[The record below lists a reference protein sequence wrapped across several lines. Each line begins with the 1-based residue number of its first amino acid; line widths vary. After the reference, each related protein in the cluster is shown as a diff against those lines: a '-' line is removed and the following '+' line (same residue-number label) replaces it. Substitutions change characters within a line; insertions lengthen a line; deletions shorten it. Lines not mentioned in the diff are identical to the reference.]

1 MFFSFLYFSNVFI
14 LQTLVYLNGAQVS
27 HQGGSTWVQLS
38 RFGIFQTLK
47 APKVIHRAVTSQ
59 QKPEDRS
66 SEGLR
71 SRFDRRG
78 GSYLDLHQGRC
89 HSTVLEVFTGS
100 AKGNAKGGFDLHGKV
115 RVACTDGQK
124 TRVCAVVRQDQSVD
138 TWWYMKRSCKKG
150 LQPSSAHHTHPLLN
164 TCSTL
169 QCAKHAPFLRHAKL
183 LNSKHLSQEPESCSA
198 RLGQSELLW
207 QFEVKTHGG
216 CSRLLGPR
224 WDCQNCYGTKNA
236 CNFLSAFFFLAVPD
250 GADYLM
256 IFHGWIFW
264 VQ

>member
-1 MFFSFLYFSNVFI
+1 MDTMEWQTTLTKMEMPLWNWMLKTFSRNDDVRKEVALRLRI
-14 LQTLVYLNGAQVS
+14 WQQQTTDDNMM
-27 HQGGSTWVQLS
+27 
-38 RFGIFQTLK
+38 
-47 APKVIHRAVTSQ
+47 
-59 QKPEDRS
+59 
-66 SEGLR
+66 
-71 SRFDRRG
+71 
-78 GSYLDLHQGRC
+78 
-89 HSTVLEVFTGS
+89 
-100 AKGNAKGGFDLHGKV
+100 GFDLHGKV

-224 WDCQNCYGTKNA
+224 WD
-236 CNFLSAFFFLAVPD
+236 
-250 GADYLM
+250 
-256 IFHGWIFW
+256 
-264 VQ
+264 